1 MKNLYQPDVAAEL
14 KQRIAALRP
23 GSAPLWGKMR
33 VTQMVAHC
41 SVGMES
47 ATGDREIKRLMIGRL
62 IGGFVKPMLVRDDAP
77 MKRNAPTAPEF
88 IISNE
93 GDLDAERTKLL
104 GLVDKFTSA
113 GPGGCTTRPHAFF
126 GPMTSDEWAILMYK
140 HLDHHL
146 RQFGA

>member
-1 MKNLYQPDVAAEL
+1 MKNLYQPDVANEIR
-14 KQRIAALRP
+14 QRIAALRP
-23 GSAPLWGKMR
+23 DGQPLWGKMR

-47 ATGDREIKRLMIGRL
+47 ATGDREIKRVLIGRL
-62 IGGFVKPMLVRDDAP
+62 IGGFVKPMVVRDDSP
-77 MKRNAPTAPEF
+77 MKRNSPTAPEF

-93 GDLDAERTKLL
+93 GDLDAERAKLL
-104 GLVDKFTSA
+104 GLVDKFAGA
-113 GPGGCTTRPHAFF
+113 GPAGCTTRPHAFF
-126 GPMTSDEWAILMYK
+126 GPMTPDEWAILMYK